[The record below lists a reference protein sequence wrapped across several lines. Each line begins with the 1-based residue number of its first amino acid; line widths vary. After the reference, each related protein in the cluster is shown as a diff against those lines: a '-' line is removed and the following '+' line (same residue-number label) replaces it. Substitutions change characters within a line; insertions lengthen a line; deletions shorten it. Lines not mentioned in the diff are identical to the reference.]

1 MTMISTGPGR
11 LVGSTLA
18 CAVLA
23 LAAACG
29 GNTATQTA
37 GAPAALQYPLRAS
50 APVVNEVQGVV
61 PGLTP
66 TQVAQGMGGILY
78 YAQRSM
84 QPGDFRKVKSAFPGS
99 DAMIN
104 EGTRLGMPS
113 EMYGLTSLSGSLKN
127 IGISRDQFH
136 QLVPAMTEVVNEKAG
151 SEVASKF
158 AAVFRS

>member
-1 MTMISTGPGR
+1 MIAARPGR
-11 LVGSTLA
+11 FVGSTLA

-23 LAAACG
+23 LAAACS
-29 GNTATQTA
+29 GNGATQA
-37 GAPAALQYPLRAS
+37 PGAPAALQYPLHSS
-50 APVVNEVQGVV
+50 APVVNEVQGAV

-66 TQVAQGMGGILY
+66 TQIAQGMGGILY

-84 QPGDFRKVKSAFPGS
+84 QPADFRKVKNSFPGS

-104 EGTRLGMPS
+104 QGTRLGMPS

-127 IGISRDQFH
+127 IGISRDQFN
-136 QLVPAMTEVVNEKAG
+136 QLVPAMTEVVKEKEGA
-151 SEVASKF
+151 EVADKF